1 MVNYLLLC
9 VNLKCVP
16 YEIICKSKQ
25 KFKQMTFKYNVNRY
39 AGQ

>member
-1 MVNYLLLC
+1 MTNYLC

-16 YEIICKSKQ
+16 YEITKIEED
-25 KFKQMTFKYNVNRY
+25 KFKYKVNRY